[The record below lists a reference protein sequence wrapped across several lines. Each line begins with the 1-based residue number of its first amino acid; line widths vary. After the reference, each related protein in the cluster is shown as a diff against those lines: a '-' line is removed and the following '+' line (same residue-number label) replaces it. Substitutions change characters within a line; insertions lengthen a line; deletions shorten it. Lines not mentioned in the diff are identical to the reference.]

1 MNKHAIQKAKNI
13 KAFIFD
19 IDGVL
24 TDGKI
29 ILDDNGVET
38 KSFDIKD
45 GFALWNIKEMGFV
58 RAIIT
63 GGKASVVENRAKQL
77 KIDYLFLGALDKLT
91 AYNDFKQQ
99 SGFEDYQI
107 AYMGDDLIDLPII
120 TRCGLATCPND
131 AVDEVKKRV
140 DIVMNAKGGNGAVR
154 ELIEIVLK
162 SQDIYDSWIKRYD
175 I

>member
-29 ILDDNGVET
+29 ILDDNGVES
-38 KSFDIKD
+38 KNFDIKD
-45 GFALWNIKEMGFV
+45 GFAVWNLKELGFV

-63 GGKASVVENRAKQL
+63 GGKAMVVETRAKQL
-77 KIDYLFLGALDKLT
+77 KIDYLYLGALDKLT
-91 AYNDFKQQ
+91 AYNEFKKET
-99 SGFEDYQI
+99 GLEDYQI

-120 TRCGLATCPND
+120 TRCGLATCPHD

-140 DIVMNAKGGNGAVR
+140 DIVMNRNGGDGAVR

-162 SQDIYDSWIKRYD
+162 AQDIYDSWIKRYD